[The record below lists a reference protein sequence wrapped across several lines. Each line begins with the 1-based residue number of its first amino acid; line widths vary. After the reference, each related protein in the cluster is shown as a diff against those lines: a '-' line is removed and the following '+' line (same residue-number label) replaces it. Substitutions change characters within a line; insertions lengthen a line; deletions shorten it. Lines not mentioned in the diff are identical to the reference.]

1 MTKKKE
7 RAATA
12 ASMKVKTVAQREG
25 AIGMAKMAK
34 TAKTVFCRLARLVP
48 WGLAFGAI
56 LYGGVTCSG
65 RGASNPDGHFSWEFL
80 AKVSAGAE
88 VHGAAESQSPQQVSK
103 EP

>member
-1 MTKKKE
+1 MTKRKE
-7 RAATA
+7 RTVAA
-12 ASMKVKTVAQREG
+12 ASMKVKMAGRREG
-25 AIGMAKMAK
+25 TVELPK

-65 RGASNPDGHFSWEFL
+65 RGTTNPDGHSSWEFL

-88 VHGAAESQSPQQVSK
+88 VQGAAESQSPKQASK

>member
-7 RAATA
+7 RAVTA
-12 ASMKVKTVAQREG
+12 ASMKVKTTAQQEG
-25 AIGMAKMAK
+25 AIGWAK
-34 TAKTVFCRLARLVP
+34 TAKTVFCRLTRLVP

-65 RGASNPDGHFSWEFL
+65 RGTKNPDGHLSWEFL

-88 VHGAAESQSPQQVSK
+88 VHGAAESQPPQASK